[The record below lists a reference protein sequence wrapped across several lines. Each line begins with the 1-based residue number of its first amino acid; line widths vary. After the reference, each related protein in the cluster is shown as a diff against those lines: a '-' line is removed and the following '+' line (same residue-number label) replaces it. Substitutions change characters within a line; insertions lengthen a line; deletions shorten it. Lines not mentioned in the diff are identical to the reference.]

1 LSISNLLKQIKN
13 DTGMWQSKF
22 HGITHW
28 LRVEENG
35 HLVADVTGAD
45 RLVVSYFAYLHDCQ
59 RWNENVD
66 PEHGPRAAAYA
77 RLHRDLIDLDDD
89 QFELLVRACSGHT
102 HALPDGKAG
111 VNKTLAACWD
121 GDRLDIDRVGI
132 EIDAKYLFSSFA
144 KSLVD

>member
-1 LSISNLLKQIKN
+1 MTAKIFTKIRQ
-13 DTGMWQSKF
+13 DTEIWRSEI
-22 HGITHW
+22 HGLEHW

-35 HLVADVTGAD
+35 HLVADATGAD
-45 RLVVSYFAYLHDCQ
+45 HLVVSYFAYLHDCQ

-66 PEHGPRAAAYA
+66 SEHGPRAANYA

-89 QFELLVRACSGHT
+89 QFELLARACSGHT

-111 VNKTLAACWD
+111 INKTLAACWD

-144 KSLVD
+144 KSLVV